1 MMNLP
6 SWDKHGGAVGQLVL
20 KCLEGMYGVRW
31 VNDVLK
37 FKLPPKAF
45 VKGIP
50 WIGHSSLYHAPACLQ
65 MVAYKYG
72 IYENLDFINFVMGF
86 TYGAYLIIGGNGTY
100 IFTPN
105 SDPFL
110 GFMNASRFL
119 GLEYNLLVTNSKD
132 VFISLCKYL
141 TSNDIPVIIPI
152 LTRSMDSLLYPTPH
166 FILLVGYEGE
176 YFYIYEP
183 LSSKYFLKFNS
194 VGIKLAVNDVAS
206 AVEEYSR
213 LFKLPWRY
221 GLIYLTKSL
230 KHRQVSLGEVLIRD
244 GLLSIGSNR
253 SCGQYQIL
261 TGSRAIKAL
270 TKLIR
275 GNITNLKYISS
286 NLLLIS
292 AMRMYDAGYLERFFT
307 NSEAINEVVNKLRN
321 ASLIYAKV
329 AKLIERCVVNCNV
342 SEISKLINEVVRLE
356 EEAGLLMI
364 KTGTKLL
371 TKESMKSS

>member
-31 VNDVLK
+31 VNDVPK

-86 TYGAYLIIGGNGTY
+86 TYGAYLIIEDNDTY
-100 IFTPN
+100 IFIPN

-110 GFMNASRFL
+110 GFMNASRFI

-132 VFISLCKYL
+132 VFVSLCRYL
-141 TSNDIPVIIPI
+141 ISNDIPVIIPV
-152 LTRSMDSLLYPTPH
+152 LMRSTDSLLYPTPH
-166 FILLVGYEGE
+166 FVLLVGYEDE
-176 YFYIYEP
+176 FFYVYEP
-183 LSSKYFLKFNS
+183 LSNRYFLKFNS
-194 VGIKLAVNDVAS
+194 AGIKLALNALAS

-213 LFKLPWRY
+213 LFRLPWRY

-230 KHRQVSLGEVLIRD
+230 KPHQVSLGEVLIRN
-244 GLLSIGSNR
+244 GLLGIGSNR
-253 SCGQYQIL
+253 YCGQYQVL
-261 TGSRAIKAL
+261 TGSKAIKAL
-270 TKLIR
+270 TKLI
-275 GNITNLKYISS
+275 GDNTTNPKHISS

-292 AMRMYDAGYLERFFT
+292 VMRMDNAVYLERFFA
-307 NSEAINEVVNKLRN
+307 NLEAINEVVSKLRN
-321 ASLIYAKV
+321 ASLIYART
-329 AKLIERCVVNCNV
+329 AKLLEKCVVSCNV
-342 SEISKLINEVVRLE
+342 SEITKLINEVVRLE

-364 KTGTKLL
+364 KIGTKLL
-371 TKESMKSS
+371 TEESMKPS